1 MLTGK
6 PAYSGSVPEVH
17 TITTAGRPQSERSRE
32 KIRRYLITMG
42 IRTLCFVAAI
52 VTEGWVRWVCV
63 ALAAILPLI
72 AVLLANAG
80 GDVRRTGGSMVN
92 ASGLPA
98 AEKHGESDDDPTG
111 ANR

>member
-1 MLTGK
+1 M
-6 PAYSGSVPEVH
+6 PEVQA
-17 TITTAGRPQSERSRE
+17 ITTAGRPQSERSRE

-80 GDVRRTGGSMVN
+80 GDVRRIGGSMVN

>member
-1 MLTGK
+1 M
-6 PAYSGSVPEVH
+6 PEVH
-17 TITTAGRPQSERSRE
+17 AITTAGRPQSERSRE

-42 IRTLCFVAAI
+42 IRTACFIAAI
-52 VTEGWVRWVCV
+52 VTEGWVRWACI
-63 ALAAILPLI
+63 ALAAVLPLI

-80 GDVRRTGGSMVN
+80 GDVRRTEGSLVN

-98 AEKHGESDDDPTG
+98 AENHSDSDDDPTG

>member
-1 MLTGK
+1 MHT
-6 PAYSGSVPEVH
+6 PNSAYSGKVPEVH

-42 IRTLCFVAAI
+42 IRTACFIAAI
-52 VTEGWVRWVCV
+52 VTEGWIRWVCV
-63 ALAAILPLI
+63 ALAAVLPLI

-80 GDVRRTGGSMVN
+80 GDVRRTGDSVVN
-92 ASGLPA
+92 ASGLPT
-98 AEKHGESDDDPTG
+98 AEKHSESDDDPPG